1 MIATHD
7 IEAAAACD
15 YTMLLARRL
24 VAFGPSAQVL
34 RADVLLE
41 TFGVIG
47 KTEGDSVVVLG
58 RSTGTTNAAKRNKD
72 GCNESLIRFMMRLRE
87 GAA

>member
-58 RSTGTTNAAKRNKD
+58 REHGHD
-72 GCNESLIRFMMRLRE
+72 ECGQEE
-87 GAA
+87 